1 MHPLGWAA
9 VVLYAAAEILA
20 IRAMFKPSG
29 QGGAPLLVAVGLGV
43 QFADLY
49 LTARSLGS
57 VPYRTLGGSMALF
70 GWMLG
75 LAYLVLVLR
84 HRERA
89 VGPFLIPFILAFSI
103 LAVMLPSYATPATAA
118 TRGSLFAFHV
128 TLAILAYAAFALS
141 FVLSLLY
148 QIQNKQIRRGRT
160 RVRFARLPALDVIG
174 PMNRTS
180 VTIGI
185 VVLAVS
191 VCLGVAW
198 ARRVWVGLVD
208 AKLLFALITIAVY
221 GAVLWMDRRGWAGP
235 RVALLSIV
243 GFILVL
249 FSYTF
254 VNLYLS
260 QSHVFR

>member
-1 MHPLGWAA
+1 
-9 VVLYAAAEILA
+9 
-20 IRAMFKPSG
+20 
-29 QGGAPLLVAVGLGV
+29 
-43 QFADLY
+43 
-49 LTARSLGS
+49 
-57 VPYRTLGGSMALF
+57 
-70 GWMLG
+70 
-75 LAYLVLVLR
+75 
-84 HRERA
+84 
-89 VGPFLIPFILAFSI
+89 
-103 LAVMLPSYATPATAA
+103 
-118 TRGSLFAFHV
+118 V

-148 QIQNKQIRRGRT
+148 LIQNYQIRRGRT
-160 RVRFARLPALDVIG
+160 GVLFARLPALDVIG
-174 PMNRTS
+174 RMNRTS

-185 VVLAVS
+185 IVLAVS
-191 VCLGVAW
+191 VGLGVAW
-198 ARRVWVGLVD
+198 ARRVWTGLVD

-249 FSYTF
+249 FSYTI